1 MKRPGDRNSPVNAG
15 SWLSRRNRSFSMTHN
30 KTNKIYQKPF
40 GDKVKKVGLYRRK
53 IKKKTSACLRSV
65 QYPKLQIFVKMF
77 WTNLQSPVWSDYIG
91 PECNIKVENAL
102 FNWKL
107 RMFLSLW
114 ELFPDLT
121 NRKAWNHIQS
131 QIRNSSQ
138 YPPIRTGKFSI
149 ENSMSGKHLSWIT
162 DKQLIWNICLSSS
175 INHAWM
181 RLHNGL

>member
-1 MKRPGDRNSPVNAG
+1 MS
-15 SWLSRRNRSFSMTHN
+15 
-30 KTNKIYQKPF
+30 KT
-40 GDKVKKVGLYRRK
+40 D
-53 IKKKTSACLRSV
+53 
-65 QYPKLQIFVKMF
+65 
-77 WTNLQSPVWSDYIG
+77 
-91 PECNIKVENAL
+91 CNIKVENAL

-162 DKQLIWNICLSSS
+162 DKQLFWNVCLSSS

-181 RLHNGL
+181 CLHNGLLYIIPSWNFANIDCIYKNGVYVLINKNLCTGDIEWKTS